1 MSLELDCE
9 KNENKKTRP
18 GWPIFKKCSHPFLVV
33 FTFDPSFGYSPDGN
47 KNVRNNFFPIVME
60 DSIIET
66 VVTIMTSTFA
76 SISIESETL
85 SIVLFL
91 LCTKTAEEEE
101 NLNSIQVPLTI

>member
-1 MSLELDCE
+1 MNWNV
-9 KNENKKTRP
+9 KRTKTKKR
-18 GWPIFKKCSHPFLVV
+18 GQDWPIFKKCSHPFLVV

-66 VVTIMTSTFA
+66 VVTIMTLTFA

-101 NLNSIQVPLTI
+101 NLNSIQVPLKI